1 MMVSKIM
8 GIDCIVNRGQ
18 VCVTLTELSGEAQEC
33 CFILASTKWK
43 LYLAPFVLCSLD
55 APLFADEEVF
65 LTYADSTLC
74 LPDVLQE
81 FTNSV
86 YFSLTEGN
94 WLFSAALLERILVRD
109 MSKVAETFPFGE
121 MAQSYDLLYQY
132 AIALYEITHWPRH
145 ALDKAP
151 K

>member
-1 MMVSKIM
+1 MSKI
-8 GIDCIVNRGQ
+8 VNHGQ
-18 VCVTLTELSGEAQEC
+18 VCVNLTELSGEVEEC

-43 LYLAPFVLCSLD
+43 LYLAPLVLCSLD
-55 APLFADEEVF
+55 APLFADEEVY

-74 LPDVLQE
+74 LPDVLQG

-86 YFSLTEGN
+86 YFALTEGN
-94 WLFSAALLERILVRD
+94 WLFAAALFERIVVRD
-109 MSKVAETFPFGE
+109 MPKVAETFTFGE

-145 ALDKAP
+145 ALDNGSKSSFCIL
-151 K
+151 